1 MIKNNYTIYTTLQ
14 PHIVLYNH
22 FTFAIIIKNMI
33 HIKFIT
39 YCSAVMV
46 GFLSLGVLGYSLWK
60 IFIYNFF

>member
-1 MIKNNYTIYTTLQ
+1 MIRNNYTIYTIVQ
-14 PHIVLYNH
+14 PHIVLHNH

-39 YCSAVMV
+39 YSAAML

-60 IFIYNFF
+60 IFIHNFF